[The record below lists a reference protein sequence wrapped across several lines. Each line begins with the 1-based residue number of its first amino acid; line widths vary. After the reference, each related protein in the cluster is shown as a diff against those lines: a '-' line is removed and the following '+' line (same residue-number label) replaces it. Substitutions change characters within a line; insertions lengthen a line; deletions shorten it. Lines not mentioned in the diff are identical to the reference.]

1 LILDSSAIVAV
12 LLKEPG
18 YEPLLQCLVEN
29 PEPGVGAPT
38 MVETGIVLSA
48 RLGERGQTLLGRF
61 AQASEL
67 VILSCDAEH
76 WTIAVQAFLR
86 FGKGRHAAA
95 LNFGDCL
102 TYATARLADEPLLCL
117 GGDFAKTDLPLVDP
131 V

>member
-18 YEPLLQCLVEN
+18 YDRLLEHLAEN

-38 MVETGIVLSA
+38 MIETSIVLAA

-61 AQASEL
+61 AQAYEFAI
-67 VILSCDAEH
+67 VSCDAEH

-86 FGKGRHAAA
+86 FGKGRHPAA

-102 TYATARLADEPLLCL
+102 TYATARLAGEPLLSVGEDL
-117 GGDFAKTDLPLVDP
+117 SKTDLPLVA
-131 V
+131 

>member
-1 LILDSSAIVAV
+1 LILDSSAIVAI

-18 YEPLLQCLVEN
+18 HERLLECLAEN
-29 PEPGVGAPT
+29 PESGVGAPT

-61 AQASEL
+61 TQAAEL

-86 FGKGRHAAA
+86 FGKGRHPAA

-102 TYATARLADEPLLCL
+102 TYATARLANEPLLCL
-117 GGDFAKTDLPLVDP
+117 GEDFAKTDLMLVDHI
-131 V
+131 

>member
-1 LILDSSAIVAV
+1 LILGSSAIVAV

-18 YEPLLQCLVEN
+18 YERLLRLLAEH

-38 MVETGIVLSA
+38 MAETGIVLSA

-67 VILSCDAEH
+67 AILPCDAEH
-76 WTIAVQAFLR
+76 WAVAVQAFLR
-86 FGKGRHAAA
+86 FGKGRHPAA

-102 TYATARLADEPLLCL
+102 TYATARLAAEPLLCR
-117 GGDFAKTDLPLVDP
+117 GEDFAKTDLPLMD
-131 V
+131 